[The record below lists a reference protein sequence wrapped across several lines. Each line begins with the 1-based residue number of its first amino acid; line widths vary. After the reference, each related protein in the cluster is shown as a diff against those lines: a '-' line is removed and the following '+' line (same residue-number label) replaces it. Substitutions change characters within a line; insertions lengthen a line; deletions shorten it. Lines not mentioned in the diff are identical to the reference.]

1 MLASLANKV
10 GGAKSLGGAK
20 PLIDRPGSGSEGL
33 HNKQIFSLQA
43 LLHENCIIAK
53 PFNERKSILSM
64 AIIVTT
70 AIMLMRNDLARIS
83 VDQQA
88 TGVSCPGELST
99 VTEANQRW
107 RHTQHTTYRSHLGAI
122 QALPL
127 ETHINRLPKRAKR
140 KPGDPTE
147 PKNHPLGNI

>member
-1 MLASLANKV
+1 M
-10 GGAKSLGGAK
+10 
-20 PLIDRPGSGSEGL
+20 PIIRHP
-33 HNKQIFSLQA
+33 
-43 LLHENCIIAK
+43 HEDIK
-53 PFNERKSILSM
+53 DDDDLDDDYDD
-64 AIIVTT
+64 
-70 AIMLMRNDLARIS
+70 DLARKS
-83 VDQQA
+83 VDEQA

-140 KPGDPTE
+140 KPVDPTE